1 MTPSGP
7 LAPATADAGAS
18 LSGAR
23 LLILGMGVGGTSA
36 ARAAREIGATCV
48 TVDAAPGTSADATS
62 IGDVDLK
69 SFDAV
74 MASAIFAPHS
84 PEILAVQAAGLPVW
98 SEMEFAWRVRVT
110 DAPWVLITGTNGK
123 TTTTQMTGAILQAGG
138 IDAKVCG
145 NMGIPVIEAA
155 REGRGA
161 LAVEIAS
168 LQLHFTESITPHAAV
183 CLNADSD
190 HLDWHGSLE
199 AYRAAKARVYAGVR
213 VACVYPAHDR
223 VVEKMVEDADVTDG
237 ARAVGVTLGSPSVS
251 QFGVV
256 DGLLLD
262 RAFTDSRHRDAIEL
276 GHVDDLAHLVAGGVP
291 PYLVGNALSA
301 AALARSLG
309 VAPDAV
315 SSGLRGFALD
325 HHRTAVVREVD
336 GVTYVDDSKGTNAHA
351 TQAAFGGRAPRS
363 VVWIAGGQ
371 AKDQDFS
378 ALVRA
383 IAPRL
388 RAVVLIGVDPEP
400 LARPLAEHAADIPLT
415 RIAPG
420 DTVMAQAVAAA
431 RSLALPGD
439 TVLLSPAC
447 ASFDQFKS
455 YAHRGEA
462 FAAEVMAM

>member
-1 MTPSGP
+1 MAPGG
-7 LAPATADAGAS
+7 LAAPATADGGAS
-18 LSGAR
+18 LAKAR
-23 LLILGMGVGGTSA
+23 LLILGMGVGGSSA
-36 ARAAREIGATCV
+36 ARAARDIGASCV
-48 TVDAAPGTSADATS
+48 TVDAAPSTAADAAD
-62 IGDVDLK
+62 IAELDLTA
-69 SFDAV
+69 FDAV
-74 MASAIFAPHS
+74 VASAIFSPHS
-84 PEILAVQAAGLPVW
+84 REIEAVRAAGLPVW
-98 SEMEFAWRVRVT
+98 SEMEFAWRVRTT

-123 TTTTQMTGAILQAGG
+123 TTTTQMTGAILNAGG
-138 IDAKVCG
+138 IDAKACG
-145 NMGIPVIEAA
+145 NMGIPVIDAA
-155 REGRGA
+155 RAGHEA

-168 LQLHFTESITPHAAV
+168 LQLHFTHSITPHAAV

-190 HLDWHGSLE
+190 HLDWHGSVE
-199 AYRAAKARVYAGVR
+199 AYRADKARVYQGVR
-213 VACVYPAHDR
+213 GACVYPAHDR

-237 ARAVGVTLGSPSVS
+237 ARAVGVTLGSPAVS
-251 QFGVV
+251 QLGVV

-262 RAFTDSRHRDAIEL
+262 RAFTDARHTEAIEL
-276 GHVDDLAHLVAGGVP
+276 GHVDDLAHLVSGDVP

-301 AALARSLG
+301 AALARSVG

-315 SSGLRGFALD
+315 SAGLRGFSLD
-325 HHRTAVVREVD
+325 HHRTAVVRELD

-351 TQAAFGGRAPRS
+351 TRAAFGGRAPRS

-388 RAVVLIGVDPEP
+388 RAVVLIGIDPEP
-400 LARPLAEHAADIPLT
+400 LSRPLAEHAVDIPVT
-415 RIAPG
+415 RIGPG

-447 ASFDQFKS
+447 ASFDQFES

-462 FAAEVMAM
+462 FAAAVMAM